1 MSLNFKVLFASSLF
15 VLVKLSALG
24 QATDH
29 DEKLKRIADSL
40 DVKRNYELGLIIFR
54 DYLDFIHP
62 IGEINGFDMEV
73 AIADAPEAICKDI
86 ETNPHLVYSPNPDI
100 IHYDDQNTSYEY
112 VPEIDYTLVEQ
123 RLNALSTQTEFP
135 FRLTETVKTF
145 INYYT
150 RQRRNYTLRLMA
162 KRTLYFPLF
171 EKYLKE
177 YGLPDQLKYLSIVE
191 SALEPKALSRAGAL
205 GLWQFMLQTGRMM
218 GLNANAFV
226 DERMDPEKATIAACK
241 YLKFL
246 YETFDQNWELALA
259 AYNCGPGTVSR
270 AIRKAGGI
278 KDFWAIYN
286 FLPKETRNYVPIFTA
301 VVYSQTFAEEHNLIQ
316 NQPFY
321 PIESEVV
328 YINQNLSLKDLAKKI
343 NVCVEDLAELN
354 PALKRGFIHA
364 SMRNYPLRI
373 PADRMDYFLENRESI
388 LENSTSPIV
397 KTESTK
403 KVSYIETDK
412 IYHKIKKG
420 ESLSMIASRYGVT
433 TTQLKTWNNLSNNM
447 IHEGRSLVIKRKNAA
462 EKQEIKENASVKS
475 TLNHAEVQKESHVTH
490 HTVQNGESLTL
501 IAKKYGISVA
511 QIKQWNNL
519 ASEKIHPNT
528 KLIVNESAVKV
539 TPREQVKESIAIK
552 NITNTP
558 ASKVE
563 QSKTDGGAKAISVVK
578 TSESNLSAN
587 KTQSIDKKQHIV
599 KQGETLWSIANQ
611 YDIPINTLKKIN
623 KIQDNK
629 LKIGQVL
636 ILSL

>member
-1 MSLNFKVLFASSLF
+1 MSLNFKSLF
-15 VLVKLSALG
+15 VSSLLALVGLSALG
-24 QATDH
+24 QVTER

-100 IHYDDQNTSYEY
+100 IHYDEQNTSYEY
-112 VPEIDYTLVEQ
+112 VPEIDYALVEQ

-162 KRTLYFPLF
+162 KQTLYFPLF

-205 GLWQFMLQTGRMM
+205 GLWQFMPQTGRMM
-218 GLNANAFV
+218 GLRANAFV

-321 PIESEVV
+321 PIESEVI
-328 YINQNLSLKDLAKKI
+328 YINQNLSLKDFAKKI
-343 NVCVEDLAELN
+343 NVCVEDLVELN
-354 PALKRGFIHA
+354 PALKRGFIHY

-388 LENSTSPIV
+388 LENKPLSV
-397 KTESTK
+397 LKTESVRK
-403 KVSYIETDK
+403 ASYIETDK

-420 ESLSMIASRYGVT
+420 ESLSMIANRYGVT
-433 TTQLKTWNNLSNNM
+433 TVQLKTWNNLSNNM
-447 IHEGRSLVIKRKNAA
+447 IREGRSLVIKRKSVT
-462 EKQEIKENASVKS
+462 EKQEISENS
-475 TLNHAEVQKESHVTH
+475 TVRNLKNSSEVQKNSNITH
-490 HTVQNGESLTL
+490 HTVKSGESLTL

-519 ASEKIHPNT
+519 TSEKIHPKT
-528 KLIVNESAVKV
+528 KLIVNEIAAKV
-539 TPREQVKESIAIK
+539 AQKDQVKENTFLK
-552 NITNTP
+552 NATYTPESKAEQAKTNLLEKNT
-558 ASKVE
+558 S
-563 QSKTDGGAKAISVVK
+563 TKA
-578 TSESNLSAN
+578 SESNLTAT
-587 KTQSIDKKQHIV
+587 KTQTVARKQHVV
-599 KQGETLWSIANQ
+599 KQGDTLWGIANQ
-611 YDIPINTLKKIN
+611 YNVPINTLKQIN

-636 ILSL
+636 VLSL

>member
-1 MSLNFKVLFASSLF
+1 MSLNFKSLFASSLL
-15 VLVKLSALG
+15 VLVGLSALG
-24 QATDH
+24 QSTNH
-29 DEKLKRIADSL
+29 DERLKRIADSL
-40 DVKRNYELGLIIFR
+40 DVKRSYELGLTIFR

-86 ETNPHLVYSPNPDI
+86 ETNPNLVYSPNPDI

-112 VPEIDYTLVEQ
+112 VPEIDYTLVER

-135 FRLTETVKTF
+135 LRLTETVKTF

-150 RQRRNYTLRLMA
+150 RQRRSYTLRLMA

-171 EKYLKE
+171 ERYLKE

-218 GLNANAFV
+218 GLSANAFV

-286 FLPKETRNYVPIFTA
+286 LLPKETRNYVPIFTA

-321 PIESEVV
+321 PIESEVI
-328 YINQNLSLKDLAKKI
+328 YINQNLNLKDFAKKI
-343 NVCVEDLAELN
+343 NVCAEDLAELN
-354 PALKRGFIHA
+354 PALKRGFIHY

-388 LENSTSPIV
+388 LENSASAIV
-397 KTESTK
+397 KTESVRK
-403 KVSYIETDK
+403 ISYIETDK

-420 ESLSMIASRYGVT
+420 ESLNIIANRYGVT
-433 TTQLKTWNNLSNNM
+433 TAQLKTWNNLSNNM
-447 IHEGRSLVIKRKNAA
+447 IHAGRSLVIKRKNAS
-462 EKQEIKENASVKS
+462 EKQEVSEKSSVKNVVNS
-475 TLNHAEVQKESHVTH
+475 TDTQKNTRVTH
-490 HTVQNGESLTL
+490 HTIQSGESLTL

-519 ASEKIHPNT
+519 TSEKIHPNT
-528 KLIVNESAVKV
+528 RLIVNESAAKV
-539 TPREQVKESIAIK
+539 VQREQVKENVTLK
-552 NITNTP
+552 NATNT
-558 ASKVE
+558 SVNKVE
-563 QSKTDGGAKAISVVK
+563 QAKTNLVEK
-578 TSESNLSAN
+578 TTPTKESETNNAA
-587 KTQSIDKKQHIV
+587 TQTQTITKKQHIV
-599 KQGETLWSIANQ
+599 KQGETLWSISNH
-611 YDIPINTLKKIN
+611 YNVPINTLKQIN
-623 KIQDNK
+623 KIQHNK

-636 ILSL
+636 VLSL

>member
-86 ETNPHLVYSPNPDI
+86 ETNPYLVYSPNPDI

-123 RLNALSTQTEFP
+123 RLNALSAQTEFP

-328 YINQNLSLKDLAKKI
+328 YINQNLSLKDLAKKL

-397 KTESTK
+397 KAESTK

-447 IHEGRSLVIKRKNAA
+447 IHEGRSLVIKRKSAT
-462 EKQEIKENASVKS
+462 EKQVIKENASVKS
-475 TLNHAEVQKESHVTH
+475 TLNNTEVQKESRPTH

-519 ASEKIHPNT
+519 VSEKIHPNT
-528 KLIVNESAVKV
+528 KLIVNESVVKV
-539 TPREQVKESIAIK
+539 AQREQVKESVTLK
-552 NITNTP
+552 SSTNTP
-558 ASKVE
+558 VSKVE
-563 QSKTDGGAKAISVVK
+563 QPKTDGGEKAISVVK
-578 TSESNLSAN
+578 TSENNLSAN
-587 KTQSIDKKQHIV
+587 KTQSVNKKQHIV

-611 YDIPINTLKKIN
+611 YDVPINTLKQIN

>member
-1 MSLNFKVLFASSLF
+1 MSLNFKSLFASSL
-15 VLVKLSALG
+15 LALIGLSALG
-24 QATDH
+24 QATNH
-29 DEKLKRIADSL
+29 DGKLKRIADSL
-40 DVKRNYELGLIIFR
+40 DVKRNYELGLTIFR
-54 DYLDFIHP
+54 NYLDFIHP

-73 AIADAPEAICKDI
+73 AIADAPEAICKDM
-86 ETNPHLVYSPNPDI
+86 ETNPYLVYSPNPDI

-123 RLNALSTQTEFP
+123 RLNTLSAQTEFP

-171 EKYLKE
+171 EKHLKE
-177 YGLPDQLKYLSIVE
+177 HGLPDQLKYLSIVE

-218 GLNANAFV
+218 GLSANAFV
-226 DERMDPEKATIAACK
+226 DERMDPEKATIAACR

-270 AIRKAGGI
+270 AIRKAGGV

-286 FLPKETRNYVPIFTA
+286 LLPKETRNYVPIFTA

-321 PIESEVV
+321 PIESEVI
-328 YINQNLSLKDLAKKI
+328 YINQNLNLKDFAKKI
-343 NVCVEDLAELN
+343 NVCAEDLAELN
-354 PALKRGFIHA
+354 PALKRGVIHY

-388 LENSTSPIV
+388 LENSASPIV
-397 KTESTK
+397 KTESVR

-420 ESLSMIASRYGVT
+420 ESLNMIASRYGVT
-433 TTQLKTWNNLSNNM
+433 TAQLKTWNNLSNNM
-447 IHEGRSLVIKRKNAA
+447 IHAGRSLVIKRKNAA
-462 EKQEIKENASVKS
+462 DKQEVSENSPAKNVASS
-475 TLNHAEVQKESHVTH
+475 TETQKNSNATH
-490 HTVQNGESLTL
+490 HTVQSGESLTL

-511 QIKQWNNL
+511 QLKQWNNL

-528 KLIVNESAVKV
+528 RLIVNESVAKA
-539 TPREQVKESIAIK
+539 TQKEQVKE
-552 NITNTP
+552 NIVLKSTTNISV
-558 ASKVE
+558 SKVE
-563 QSKTDGGAKAISVVK
+563 QAKTTLVEK
-578 TSESNLSAN
+578 TTPTKESQSNLSAT
-587 KTQSIDKKQHIV
+587 KTQTVNKKQHIV
-599 KQGETLWSIANQ
+599 KQGETLWSIANH
-611 YDIPINTLKKIN
+611 YNVPINTLKQIN

>member
-1 MSLNFKVLFASSLF
+1 MSLNFKSLFASSLL
-15 VLVKLSALG
+15 VLVGLSALG
-24 QATDH
+24 QAIDH

-40 DVKRNYELGLIIFR
+40 DVKRNYELGLTIFR

-86 ETNPHLVYSPNPDI
+86 ETNPNLVYSPNPDI

-218 GLNANAFV
+218 GLSANAFV
-226 DERMDPEKATIAACK
+226 DERMDPEKATIAACR

-286 FLPKETRNYVPIFTA
+286 LLPKETRNYVPIFTA

-321 PIESEVV
+321 PIDSEVI
-328 YINQNLSLKDLAKKI
+328 YINQNLNLKDFAKKI
-343 NVCVEDLAELN
+343 NVCPEDLAELN
-354 PALKRGFIHA
+354 PALKRGVIHY

-388 LENSTSPIV
+388 LENSASPIV
-397 KTESTK
+397 RTESVR

-420 ESLSMIASRYGVT
+420 ESLNMIASRYGVT
-433 TTQLKTWNNLSNNM
+433 TAQLKTWNNLSNNM
-447 IHEGRSLVIKRKNAA
+447 IHAGRSLVIKRKNALD
-462 EKQEIKENASVKS
+462 KQEVSENSSVKNVASS
-475 TLNHAEVQKESHVTH
+475 TETQKNTNATH
-490 HTVQNGESLTL
+490 HTIQSGESLTL

-528 KLIVNESAVKV
+528 RLIVNESAAKV
-539 TPREQVKESIAIK
+539 AQREQIKENVALK
-552 NITNTP
+552 NTTSP
-558 ASKVE
+558 SVSKVE
-563 QSKTDGGAKAISVVK
+563 QARTNLVEKTIPAKDSETNTTAI
-578 TSESNLSAN
+578 
-587 KTQSIDKKQHIV
+587 KTQTVTKKQHIV
-599 KQGETLWSIANQ
+599 KQGETLWSIANH
-611 YDIPINTLKKIN
+611 YNVPINTLKQIN
-623 KIQDNK
+623 KIQHNK
-629 LKIGQVL
+629 LKIGQVI

>member
-1 MSLNFKVLFASSLF
+1 MSLNFKSLFASSLL
-15 VLVKLSALG
+15 VLVGLSVLG

-29 DEKLKRIADSL
+29 DAKLKRIADSL
-40 DVKRNYELGLIIFR
+40 DVKRNYELGLTIFR

-86 ETNPHLVYSPNPDI
+86 ETNPYLVYSPNPDI

-218 GLNANAFV
+218 GLSTNAFV

-286 FLPKETRNYVPIFTA
+286 LLPKETRNYVPIFTA

-321 PIESEVV
+321 PIESEVI
-328 YINQNLSLKDLAKKI
+328 YINQNLNLKDFAKKI
-343 NVCVEDLAELN
+343 NVCPEDLAELN
-354 PALKRGFIHA
+354 PALKRGVIHY

-388 LENSTSPIV
+388 LENSASPIV
-397 KTESTK
+397 RTESVR

-420 ESLSMIASRYGVT
+420 ESLNMIAIRYGVT
-433 TTQLKTWNNLSNNM
+433 TAQLKTWNNLSNNM
-447 IHEGRSLVIKRKNAA
+447 IHAGRSLVIKRKNAS
-462 EKQEIKENASVKS
+462 EKQEVSESSSVKNVA
-475 TLNHAEVQKESHVTH
+475 TITETQKNTNTTH
-490 HTVQNGESLTL
+490 HTIQSGESLTL

-528 KLIVNESAVKV
+528 RLIVNESAAKV
-539 TPREQVKESIAIK
+539 AQREQVKENVALK
-552 NITNTP
+552 NATNP
-558 ASKVE
+558 LVNKVE
-563 QSKTDGGAKAISVVK
+563 QAKANLVEK
-578 TSESNLSAN
+578 TIPAKDSETNTTAT
-587 KTQSIDKKQHIV
+587 KTQTVAKKQHIV
-599 KQGETLWSIANQ
+599 KQGETLWSIANH
-611 YDIPINTLKKIN
+611 YNVPINSLKQIN